1 MKIFSILLKK
11 FEKNRSR
18 KLEKN
23 HGNEL
28 DFLIVGQ
35 GLAGTLLAL
44 ELQKR
49 GQKILVVDDG
59 WKTSASLAAAAVLNP
74 VTGMRITKTLGV
86 DDLLPAA
93 KRIYA
98 EHEEKFGK
106 KFFHETPFY
115 RFYTSEFEKETKAK
129 RAKNP
134 EFDGWISEDV
144 PAKTLCCGAL
154 SDSLGGFFVNK
165 AGWLDLPN
173 FLETTREFFRSRG
186 EFLEEN
192 FCCEDVKISRAG
204 TTWKDREIRRG
215 IVFCTGFRIR
225 ENPWFGHLKWQPAK
239 GEFAERFVKNFCH
252 LFSPN
257 LPLEN
262 VKILE
267 HKAGVRPAIQGTIP
281 KIGAHEKFSKIFL
294 FGGFGSKGVTWIP
307 LYAERFAE
315 KFCFG
320 ND

>member
-1 MKIFSILLKK
+1 
-11 FEKNRSR
+11 
-18 KLEKN
+18 
-23 HGNEL
+23 
-28 DFLIVGQ
+28 
-35 GLAGTLLAL
+35 
-44 ELQKR
+44 
-49 GQKILVVDDG
+49 
-59 WKTSASLAAAAVLNP
+59 
-74 VTGMRITKTLGV
+74 MRITKTLGV

-239 GEFAERFVKNFCH
+239 GEFLKIFAAGTANFQQQILKSKITAIPLGNEIWRVGTNYDRENLNDEISPENAERFVKNFCQ